1 MADVFFSDI
10 VAYLLS
16 GDEAETWSEELFNG
30 LTHFLAL
37 MLAVFGCYLLTLIAI
52 YERRSWHHVLGCIS
66 FGCGLLILYTCS
78 TLYHTIGVFD
88 HANMV
93 VRNQFQ
99 QLDHLA
105 IYFMIAGTYT
115 PVMLVGV
122 LHDKR
127 FKDVTAKRYG
137 AVLLC
142 LQWLC
147 VFLGV
152 GVKLVLGVDGVNRA
166 LSNGFYL
173 FMGWLGILGIRPIMK
188 CVPAA
193 TTPWLLSG
201 GLSYSFGVLFL
212 TWDSLHY
219 NHAIWH
225 LFVMSGGIAHFFAV
239 LSILLGPELPKSMGP
254 FQVPAL
260 CWQFLKR
267 EVFHA
272 GLRRTAAPP
281 PSLTQNALQQ
291 LQLENMQQDL
301 LKSM

>member
-1 MADVFFSDI
+1 MTEVFFSDI
-10 VAYLLS
+10 VKYLLS
-16 GDEAETWSEELFNG
+16 GDESETWSEELFNG
-30 LTHFLAL
+30 LTHLLAL
-37 MLAVFGCYLLTLIAI
+37 VISVFGCYILTLVAI
-52 YERRSWHHVLGCIS
+52 YERRSWQHILGCVT
-66 FGCGLLILYTCS
+66 FGGGLVILYTCS

-88 HANMV
+88 HGNEV

-122 LHDKR
+122 L
-127 FKDVTAKRYG
+127 KDSNYKNSTAKIYG
-137 AVLLC
+137 AVLLI

-152 GVKLVLGVDGVNRA
+152 GVKLVYGVEGVNRS

-188 CVPAA
+188 CVPSA
-193 TTPWLLSG
+193 TIPWLLSG
-201 GLSYSFGVLFL
+201 GLAYSFGVLFL

-219 NHAIWH
+219 NHAVWH
-225 LFVMSGGIAHFFAV
+225 LFVMTGGITHFFAV
-239 LSILLGPELPKSMGP
+239 LSILLGPELPKKMTA
-254 FQVPAL
+254 FEVPRL

-267 EVFHA
+267 EVFHS
-272 GLRRTAAPP
+272 GLRPAVAKA
-281 PSLTQNALQQ
+281 N
-291 LQLENMQQDL
+291 
-301 LKSM
+301 

>member
-1 MADVFFSDI
+1 MADVWFSDI
-10 VAYLLS
+10 VKYLLS
-16 GDEAETWSEELFNG
+16 GDDSETWSEEVFNG
-30 LTHFLAL
+30 ITHFAAL
-37 MLAVFGCYLLTLIAI
+37 MLSVFGCYLLTLIAI

-66 FGCGLLILYTCS
+66 FGSGLVILYTCS

-88 HANMV
+88 HSNMA
-93 VRNQFQ
+93 VRQKFQ

-122 LHDKR
+122 LRDLNYKNT
-127 FKDVTAKRYG
+127 TAKRYG
-137 AVLLC
+137 ALLLL

-152 GVKLVLGVDGVNRA
+152 GVKLAYGVDGVNRA

-173 FMGWLGILGIRPIMK
+173 FMGWLGILGIRPIMA

-193 TTPWLLSG
+193 TIPWLLVG

-219 NHAIWH
+219 NHAVWH
-225 LFVMSGGIAHFFAV
+225 LFVMCGGIAHFFAV
-239 LSILLGPELPKSMGP
+239 LSILLAPALPKGTP
-254 FQVPAL
+254 AFDVPRL

-267 EVFHA
+267 EVFQS
-272 GLRRTAAPP
+272 GLRDV
-281 PSLTQNALQQ
+281 QQ
-291 LQLENMQQDL
+291 KAQ
-301 LKSM
+301 